1 MTSKQLR
8 VAVAAPLS
16 NDDAAWIVQHE
27 PRIELMFE
35 PELLPPMRW
44 SADFSGDPEFC
55 RTPEQHARFTQLID
69 SADALYGIPDVDPS
83 ALARAADAN
92 PQLRWVHT
100 MAAGGGS
107 QVRSANLTAEQL
119 ERITF
124 TTSAGV
130 HGHPLAEFAVFGV
143 VAGAKSLPR
152 LRRQQREREWSG
164 RWSMGQVA
172 DQTVLVLGLG
182 GIGSVVARKLDALG
196 ATVVAVARH
205 DSDADGVT
213 RIVRPE
219 NILAEAHHMDAVINT
234 LPGTDAT
241 HHLLDDAFFSAVKRG
256 ATVVNVGRGTVIDEQ
271 ALVRALAAGQ
281 VGFAA
286 LDVFET
292 EPLPADSPLWH
303 RDDVL
308 ISPHTAA
315 LDAREERRIAELFAD
330 NAGRLL
336 DGAPLRNRVNT
347 VEFY

>member
-1 MTSKQLR
+1 MISRQLR

-16 NDDAAWIVQHE
+16 GDDAAWITQHE
-27 PRIELMFE
+27 PRVELMYE
-35 PELLPPMRW
+35 PDLLPPMRW
-44 SADFSGDPEFC
+44 AADYSGDPEFS
-55 RTPEQHARFTQLID
+55 RTPEQQARFTQLVD

-83 ALARAADAN
+83 ALARVAAAN
-92 PQLRWVHT
+92 SRLRWVHT

-107 QVRSANLTAEQL
+107 QVRGANLTSEQL
-119 ERITF
+119 ERIAF

-143 VAGAKSLPR
+143 FAGAKSLAR
-152 LRRQQREREWSG
+152 LRRQQRDRQWSG
-164 RWSMGQVA
+164 RWSMQQVA

-182 GIGSVVARKLDALG
+182 GIGSIVARKLDALG

-205 DSDADGVT
+205 DADTAGVS

-219 NILAEAHHMDAVINT
+219 DIVSEAHLMDAVVNT
-234 LPGTDAT
+234 LPGTDST
-241 HHLLDDAFFSAVKRG
+241 HHLLGDAFFSAVKSG
-256 ATVVNVGRGTVIDEQ
+256 ATVVNVGRGTVIDEE
-271 ALVRALAAGQ
+271 ALVWALASGQ
-281 VGFAA
+281 IGFAA
-286 LDVFET
+286 LDVFEA

-315 LDAREERRIAELFAD
+315 LDDREERRIAELFAD

-336 DGAPLRNRVNT
+336 DGTPMRNRVNT